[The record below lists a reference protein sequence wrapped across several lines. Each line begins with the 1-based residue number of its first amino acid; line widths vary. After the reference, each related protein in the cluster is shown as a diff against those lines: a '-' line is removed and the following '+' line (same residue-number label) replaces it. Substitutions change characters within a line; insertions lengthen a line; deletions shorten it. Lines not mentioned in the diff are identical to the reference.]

1 MPDEEAPLKR
11 ESAGHYRS
19 RDGRFGVEQNSGRWL
34 VLDTE
39 QTDELGLPL
48 VRGPYSTLDD
58 ARDAISTART
68 GPAPTSPLGKRAKAA
83 GSGRARPRDG
93 SAKPR
98 PPSPKVDE
106 APTAAV
112 ETAPPEPTP
121 PLTIR
126 RLEPGDGGVLR
137 RLAADLGAFDAGG
150 SDGESAT
157 PRRPS
162 ALDAAAARRL
172 LAEPNLHLLVAF
184 HGDDPVGFLVAHE
197 LPRPFGDPA
206 RLFVREVRV
215 RAERR
220 REGIGRRLLEA
231 LLAIG
236 RDRGAGRPFALADA
250 GDRDALAFYRAAGGR
265 RSRRDVVVIR
275 FGSETE

>member
-1 MPDEEAPLKR
+1 MPDEEPPLKR
-11 ESAGHYRS
+11 ETAGRYRT
-19 RDGRFGVEQNSGRWL
+19 RDARFAVEQNSGRWL

-58 ARDAISTART
+58 ARAAILTARS
-68 GPAPTSPLGKRAKAA
+68 GPAPTSPLGKRVKAA
-83 GSGRARPRDG
+83 PSGRARSRDG
-93 SAKPR
+93 AMKPT
-98 PPSPKVDE
+98 PASSKAGG
-106 APTAAV
+106 APAAAV
-112 ETAPPEPTP
+112 ETVAPAPAPP
-121 PLTIR
+121 LSIR

-137 RLAADLGAFDAGG
+137 RLATDLGAFEGGG
-150 SDGESAT
+150 SGADSAT
-157 PRRPS
+157 PRDPA
-162 ALDAAAARRL
+162 ALDAATARRL

-184 HGDDPVGFLVAHE
+184 QGDDPVGFLVAHE

-206 RLFVREVRV
+206 RVFVREVRV

-236 RDRGAGRPFALADA
+236 RERGAGRPFALADA
-250 GDRDALAFYRAAGGR
+250 GDHEALAFYRAAGGR

-275 FGSETE
+275 FGPETE